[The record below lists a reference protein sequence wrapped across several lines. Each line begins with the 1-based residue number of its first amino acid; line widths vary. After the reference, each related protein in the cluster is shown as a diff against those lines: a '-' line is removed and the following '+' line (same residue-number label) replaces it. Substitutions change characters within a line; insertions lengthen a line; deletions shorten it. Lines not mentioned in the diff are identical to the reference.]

1 MKALLFLVRRMILN
15 WIKELKKHP
24 GAAIFYILLLAFIS
38 FSVIND
44 KNSFFSFS
52 YSFFPAPR

>member
-38 FSVIND
+38 FSVIPTLLIVA
-44 KNSFFSFS
+44 KRSLSS
-52 YSFFPAPR
+52 